1 MAVRKGLRSG
11 EGGRESEAASV
22 QRSFLQQR
30 SIPRL
35 GATALLWDPIL
46 ILSACPWDPLSSCPQ
61 HRKSQS
67 SSEKRPQLRFQ
78 IKHWDEGHQTHAL
91 RVPALRGGRA
101 GGGPGAH
108 SAGLSATASPIAA
121 PWELDLKF
129 DTHTHTKA
137 SWGCSSALIPSL
149 CFPPM
154 LLFYLFS
161 LFPAPSPVA
170 IAPAVPSVPTEPM

>member
-30 SIPRL
+30 SIPWL

-67 SSEKRPQLRFQ
+67 SGEKRPQLRFQ

-108 SAGLSATASPIAA
+108 STGLSAAASPIAA

-129 DTHTHTKA
+129 DTHTHTQKPPGA
-137 SWGCSSALIPSL
+137 AAVLSYHLSAFHRCCYFIYSPSSQLHHP
-149 CFPPM
+149 
-154 LLFYLFS
+154 LL
-161 LFPAPSPVA
+161 
-170 IAPAVPSVPTEPM
+170 